1 MPRAARVHVHGGM
14 YHTIL
19 RGNHRNAIFNA
30 PEDRD
35 EFADILGEALERFG
49 SRVLAYC
56 WMTNHVHAIV
66 QVADRPLGRL
76 VQLFASRYA
85 RRYQRRVP
93 TTGHLFERRYRAR
106 LITDIDYLLQATR
119 YIHLNPVEA
128 CIVTDPAEY
137 SWSSHRHYLGAPAPR
152 WLCVDEVLGK
162 FGGSR
167 REAIDAYLAYVGAPR
182 RECPVGKWTDGARNK
197 LADRETAPSFT
208 EIFAPPKLGLE
219 DLATE
224 IAGRYGVTPAELRSP
239 KRNRSLSAPRA
250 ALAQA
255 AINSGAATLSE
266 TAAFLGRAPSTI
278 SWLVQRYHTP
288 PDAPRR

>member
-1 MPRAARVHVHGGM
+1 M

-19 RGNHRNAIFNA
+19 RGNHRDAIFGT

-35 EFADILGEALERFG
+35 EFEAILAHALERFG

-56 WMTNHVHAIV
+56 WMTNHLHAVV

-85 RRYQRRVP
+85 RRYQRRLL

-106 LITDIDYLLQATR
+106 LITNISYLLCVTR

-128 CIVTDPAEY
+128 GMVTDIAAYP
-137 SWSSHRHYLGAPAPR
+137 WSSHQHYLGASAPW

-162 FGGSR
+162 FGDSR
-167 REAIDAYLAYVGAPR
+167 QEAVAAYLAYLGAPR
-182 RECPVGKWTDGARNK
+182 PDCPVGQWVDGGWRK
-197 LADRETAPSFT
+197 VADSSPVPADAVVVSPATG
-208 EIFAPPKLGLE
+208 LGLE
-219 DLATE
+219 ALLTE
-224 IAGRYGVTPAELRSP
+224 VVGRYGVSPADLCSP

-255 AINSGAATLSE
+255 AVNSGVATLTE
-266 TAAFLGRAPSTI
+266 VAAFLGRAPSTV
-278 SWLVQRYHTP
+278 SWLLQRYRTP
-288 PDAPRR
+288 TDPPSR

>member
-1 MPRAARVHVHGGM
+1 M

-19 RGNHRNAIFNA
+19 RGNHRDVIFSTL
-30 PEDRD
+30 EDRA
-35 EFADILGEALERFG
+35 EFEHILAHALERFG

-85 RRYQRRVP
+85 RRYQRRLL
-93 TTGHLFERRYRAR
+93 TTGHLFERRHRAR
-106 LITDIDYLLQATR
+106 LITNISYLLNVTR

-128 CIVTDPAEY
+128 GMVTDVAAYP
-137 SWSSHRHYLGAPAPR
+137 WSSHQHYLGAPAPW
-152 WLCVDEVLGK
+152 WLCVDQVLGK

-167 REAIDAYLAYVGAPR
+167 QESVAAYLAFLGAPR
-182 RECPVGKWTDGARNK
+182 HDCPVARWVNGESRK
-197 LADRETAPSFT
+197 AADSSPVPADSTVVRPA
-208 EIFAPPKLGLE
+208 PKLGLE
-219 DLATE
+219 ALLTDV
-224 IAGRYGVTPAELRSP
+224 AGRYGVSPADVRSP

-255 AINSGAATLSE
+255 AVNSGTATLTE
-266 TAAFLGRAPSTI
+266 VAAFLGRAPSTI
-278 SWLVQRYHTP
+278 SWLLQRYCTP
-288 PDAPRR
+288 PDPPFR

>member
-1 MPRAARVHVHGGM
+1 MPRAPRIHVHGGA

-19 RGNHRNAIFNA
+19 RGNHRSAIFNA
-30 PEDRD
+30 PGDRD
-35 EFADILGEALERFG
+35 EFEDILAQALERFG
-49 SRVLAYC
+49 ARVLAYC

-76 VQLFASRYA
+76 VQLLASRYA

-106 LITDIDYLLQATR
+106 LITDTSYLLQATR

-128 CIVTDPAEY
+128 RMVTDPAEY
-137 SWSSHRHYLGAPAPR
+137 PWSSHRHYLGTPGPG
-152 WLCVDEVLGK
+152 WLSVDQVLGK

-167 REAIDAYLAYVGAPR
+167 REAVAAYLAYLGVPR
-182 RECPVGKWTDGARNK
+182 RECPVGKWVDGVPHK
-197 LADRETAPSFT
+197 PADSPAVPKSTGMRPAPR
-208 EIFAPPKLGLE
+208 LE
-219 DLATE
+219 VLLTK
-224 IAGRYGVTPAELRSP
+224 IAGRFDVSPAELRSP

-255 AINSGAATLSE
+255 ALDSGAASLSE
-266 TAAFLGRAPSTI
+266 IAAFLGRAPSTV
-278 SWLVQRYHTP
+278 SWLLQRYRTP
-288 PDAPRR
+288 PEPPPR